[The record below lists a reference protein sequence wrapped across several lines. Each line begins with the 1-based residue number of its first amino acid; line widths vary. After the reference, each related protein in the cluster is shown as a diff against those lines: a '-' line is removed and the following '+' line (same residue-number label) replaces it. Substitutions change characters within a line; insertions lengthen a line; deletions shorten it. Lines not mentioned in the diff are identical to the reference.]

1 MPETPFMPKATAV
14 WLVENTTL
22 TFKQIANFCNLH
34 ELEIKGIADGDVAK
48 GIKAYNP
55 ILSGQL
61 SREEIDSCSK
71 NPEKIL
77 ILIEKS
83 ENVEV
88 KERKKPKYTPLSK
101 RQDRPDAI
109 LWICKNYPELNDGQ
123 ISKLVGSTKGT
134 VSLIRKR
141 SYWNFSSLKARDP
154 VILALC
160 SQINFEKALEKAK
173 KRVERE
179 KKAKLKEEKSL
190 KKNEEEKKAKN
201 NEELKVEDEI
211 KTNEEEKK
219 EDEIKTDEEEK
230 KEDETKNNEE

>member
-1 MPETPFMPKATAV
+1 MSGTPFMPKATAV

-22 TFKQIANFCNLH
+22 TFKQIATFCDLH

-55 ILSGQL
+55 ILAGQL
-61 SREEIDSCSK
+61 TREEIDLCTK
-71 NPEKIL
+71 NLTLVQKAED
-77 ILIEKS
+77 
-83 ENVEV
+83 VEV

-109 LWICKNYPELNDGQ
+109 LWLVKNFPELTDGQ

-141 SYWNFSSLKARDP
+141 SYWNFSNLKPRDP

-160 SQINFEKALEKAK
+160 SQETFEKALQKAK
-173 KRVERE
+173 RRVERE
-179 KKAKLKEEKSL
+179 KKAKLKEEKL
-190 KKNEEEKKAKN
+190 KLKVGEN
-201 NEELKVEDEI
+201 NEK
-211 KTNEEEKK
+211 
-219 EDEIKTDEEEK
+219 
-230 KEDETKNNEE
+230 